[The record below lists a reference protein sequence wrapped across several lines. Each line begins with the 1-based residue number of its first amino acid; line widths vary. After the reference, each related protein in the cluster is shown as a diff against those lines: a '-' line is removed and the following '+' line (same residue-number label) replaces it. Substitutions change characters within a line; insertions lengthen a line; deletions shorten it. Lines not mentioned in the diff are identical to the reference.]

1 MFILISKPAR
11 KPKKVNFNIIY
22 FENASQSCMEMTDHV
37 LINVHVYIN
46 VDLFLR
52 SEIKLCLPGKLALQ
66 EWFI

>member
-22 FENASQSCMEMTDHV
+22 FENASQSCMGMTDHV

-52 SEIKLCLPGKLALQ
+52 S
-66 EWFI
+66 